1 LIEVIRIG
9 LDGEHDAGELFGSMD
24 VNLRAIE
31 KRLGVEAVL
40 RRDEIVI
47 RGERAAEAQDVIRD
61 LFWILDN
68 GESIDAQKLEYVIGL
83 RAEGMSYAASDFSR
97 DIIAFTHRGKP
108 VRAKTRGQKDYVEA
122 IRSREIV
129 FGIGPA
135 GTGKTYLAVAMAV
148 SAYKNKEA
156 ERIVLARPAVE
167 AGERLGFLPGD
178 LQEKVDPYLR
188 PLYDALYDIMGRD
201 TALRL
206 KENETIE
213 VVPLAYMRGRTLD
226 NSFIILDEAQN
237 TTREQMK
244 MFLTRMGFGSRVVV
258 TGDVTQIDL
267 PEGRAS
273 GLLHAERVLGGVE
286 EMAFCHLRDSD
297 VVRHSLV
304 KKIVGAYER
313 YEARASERADAP
325 ARGSGEDGSRRG
337 REKGRTDG
345 PRREDREGGSRGA
358 RGRGGPS
365 VHPPVHEERKSA
377 PSGASPGGRPSG
389 SARVRKGMPP
399 GAGRRPQPSGAAG
412 KGSSRKKPWKP

>member
-1 LIEVIRIG
+1 LENDFIEVIRIG
-9 LDGEHDAGELFGSMD
+9 LDGERDTGELFGSMD
-24 VNLRAIE
+24 ANLKAIE
-31 KRLGVEAVL
+31 THFGVEAVL
-40 RRDEIVI
+40 RSDEIVLS
-47 RGERAAEAQDVIRD
+47 GGRAAEARDVIGD

-68 GESIDAQKLEYVIGL
+68 GESIDKQKLEYVISL
-83 RAEGMSYAASDFSR
+83 HAEGSSYADSDFSR

-108 VRAKTRGQKDYVEA
+108 IKAKTRGQRDYIEA
-122 IRSREIV
+122 ISNREIV
-129 FGIGPA
+129 FSIGPA

-148 SAYKNKEA
+148 SAYKNKEV
-156 ERIVLARPAVE
+156 EKIILARPAVE

-188 PLYDALYDIMGRD
+188 PLYDALYEIMGRD

-267 PEGRAS
+267 PEGRLS
-273 GLLHAERVLGGVE
+273 GLLHAERVLDGVE
-286 EMAFCHLRDSD
+286 GMEFCRLNDRD

-304 KKIVGAYER
+304 KKIINAYER
-313 YEARASERADAP
+313 YEKRS
-325 ARGSGEDGSRRG
+325 
-337 REKGRTDG
+337 EKGAGGTDRSWN
-345 PRREDREGGSRGA
+345 PPTK
-358 RGRGGPS
+358 GR
-365 VHPPVHEERKSA
+365 
-377 PSGASPGGRPSG
+377 
-389 SARVRKGMPP
+389 PP
-399 GAGRRPQPSGAAG
+399 GAGAKSGSPASGRKVRPPSFDKRKGSAGG
-412 KGSSRKKPWKP
+412 KGKPRGK